1 MQRRRFLEGVA
12 GTTTAAG
19 LAAADETSGRAT
31 DGTTRGVR
39 GVRSQATQADTVP
52 ELYFDSTCSLLDADG
67 APLASDEHVAV
78 RAADTATVTD
88 EDGNGDAQPYGDA
101 GAPALVAVADGAVGI
116 GAPFVTDDT
125 DFTAGND
132 EFLLNVWEELI
143 GGGTVLWDEGHD
155 QYYTAD
161 EFGSFTDRAAE
172 LGYTVES
179 TTELTADLDGAAAL
193 VITSPS
199 NPYTDAELSAIQ
211 SFRDDGGTV
220 VLHSQ
225 SDYNNFDETDNIN
238 AVAAALALPF
248 RFDDC
253 QVVDNQNN
261 AGSFFQPATTNFVG
275 RDAFFTTRDGVATGP
290 AFDPTQEYTAE
301 IVEAAD
307 GDTFTVTF
315 PDREG
320 GEEEVR
326 VLGVDTP
333 EVPAAAG
340 AEDPT
345 EWEGL
350 GDEPEGPETDGDYPY
365 LSSWGEKASAF
376 TKSELSAGTTV
387 RLTFDENEGVRDPF
401 GRLLAYAS
409 YDADGSGSRDT
420 LWSRRLVTNGYARVY
435 DSGHAR
441 HDDLL
446 QAELSAREAGR
457 GVWRESDPAESR
469 RLRDGPVEQLVF
481 PQAVTVGQFGGE
493 LPDRHVPVRAGDS
506 ASAAGAPLVGVD
518 PANRVAAL
526 GGTLV
531 GDDYVEEF
539 DDYGNET
546 FVTNLLRALSAR
558 DGDVLWDGG
567 HGQFSA
573 DAGTSMEGASQFQR
587 YLEGVDIGVE
597 QVNDYGGAL
606 LERGQALLVTPPAE
620 SFGSEELSAIQS
632 FRDGGG
638 AVLLFGSAASADATE
653 RLNAVAAALGSS
665 LTLDTDGVT
674 DPETAAADE
683 ADVTTTTFGDAALFD
698 AAADSEP
705 AVPTATPTAT
715 PADTPT
721 ESPTPMATDSPTAT
735 ATESST
741 GTEPSATATQTARS
755 TQTTQTTGTA
765 TSAPGLGVLAGIAGA
780 VGGGLAALA
789 GDDAADDE
797 E

>member
-1 MQRRRFLEGVA
+1 MQRRRFLEGVVGGA
-12 GTTTAAG
+12 TAAG
-19 LAAADETSGRAT
+19 LAAADETGSQTADNPVQSH
-31 DGTTRGVR
+31 DGHD
-39 GVRSQATQADTVP
+39 DTVS
-52 ELYFDSTCSLLDADG
+52 ELYFDSACSLLDADG
-67 APLASDEHVAV
+67 EPLVSDDHVAV

-88 EDGNGDAQPYGDA
+88 EDGNGDTQPYGDA
-101 GAPALVAVADGAVGI
+101 GAPALVTVANGVVGI

-132 EFLLNVWEELI
+132 EFLLNVWDELI
-143 GGGTVLWDEGHD
+143 GSGTVLWDEGHD

-161 EFGSFTDRAAE
+161 RFGSFTDRAAE
-172 LGYTVES
+172 VGYTVQS

-199 NPYTDAELSAIQ
+199 QAYTDAELSAIQ

-225 SDYNNFDETDNIN
+225 SDYNDFDETANVN
-238 AVAAALALPF
+238 AVAAGLSVPF

-253 QVVDNQNN
+253 QVVDDANN
-261 AGSFFQPATTNFVG
+261 AGSSFQPVTTNFVG
-275 RDAFFTTRDGVATGP
+275 RDAFFGPRDGVATAP
-290 AFDPTQEYTAE
+290 AFDPTQSYTAE

-307 GDTFTVTF
+307 GDTFTVAF

-320 GEEEVR
+320 GREEVR

-333 EVPAAAG
+333 EVPAAAD

-350 GDEPEGPETDGDYPY
+350 GDQSEDPETDGDYPY
-365 LSSWGEKASAF
+365 LSSWGTEASAF
-376 TKSELSAGTTV
+376 TQSELSTGTTV
-387 RLTFDENEGVRDPF
+387 TLTFDENEGVRDPF
-401 GRLLAYAS
+401 GRLLAYAR
-409 YDADGSGSRDT
+409 YDADDAGSRDT
-420 LWSRRLVTNGYARVY
+420 LWSRRLITNGYARVY

-457 GVWRESDPAESR
+457 GVWEESDPTASR
-469 RLRDGPVEQLVF
+469 TLRDGPVDRLVF

-493 LPDRHVPVRAGDS
+493 LSDRQVPVRTPES

-518 PANRVAAL
+518 PANRVAAV

-539 DDYGNET
+539 GDYGNEA
-546 FVTNLLRALSAR
+546 FVTNLLRALSTREGA
-558 DGDVLWDGG
+558 VLWDGG

-587 YLEGVDIGVE
+587 YLEGVGLGVE
-597 QVNDYGGAL
+597 QINDYRGGL

-620 SFGSEELSAIQS
+620 AFGSDELSAIQS
-632 FRDGGG
+632 FRDAGG

-653 RLNAVAAALGSS
+653 RLDAVAAALGSS

-674 DPETAAADE
+674 DPETGAADE
-683 ADVTTTTFGDAALFD
+683 ADVTTTAFGDQSLFD
-698 AAADSEP
+698 AAADADP

-721 ESPTPMATDSPTAT
+721 DSPTPTEGSTVTNTATDTPTPVGTTPA
-735 ATESST
+735 
-741 GTEPSATATQTARS
+741 GTE
-755 TQTTQTTGTA
+755 TTGTA

-780 VGGGLAALA
+780 VGGGLATLA
-789 GDDAADDE
+789 GDDATDDE

>member
-1 MQRRRFLEGVA
+1 
-12 GTTTAAG
+12 
-19 LAAADETSGRAT
+19 
-31 DGTTRGVR
+31 
-39 GVRSQATQADTVP
+39 
-52 ELYFDSTCSLLDADG
+52 
-67 APLASDEHVAV
+67 
-78 RAADTATVTD
+78 
-88 EDGNGDAQPYGDA
+88 
-101 GAPALVAVADGAVGI
+101 
-116 GAPFVTDDT
+116 
-125 DFTAGND
+125 
-132 EFLLNVWEELI
+132 
-143 GGGTVLWDEGHD
+143 VL
-155 QYYTAD
+155 
-161 EFGSFTDRAAE
+161 
-172 LGYTVES
+172 
-179 TTELTADLDGAAAL
+179 
-193 VITSPS
+193 
-199 NPYTDAELSAIQ
+199 
-211 SFRDDGGTV
+211 
-220 VLHSQ
+220 LHSQ

-238 AVAAALALPF
+238 AVAAALSLPF

-253 QVVDNQNN
+253 QVVDNENN

-275 RDAFFTTRDGVATGP
+275 RDALFADREGVPTAP

-320 GEEEVR
+320 GQEEVR

-333 EVPAAAG
+333 EVPAAAD

-350 GDEPEGPETDGDYPY
+350 GDEPGGPETDGDYPY
-365 LSSWGEKASAF
+365 LSSWGEEASAF

-387 RLTFDENEGVRDPF
+387 RLTFDESEGVRDPF

-457 GVWRESDPAESR
+457 GVWEESDPTESR

-493 LPDRHVPVRAGDS
+493 LPDRQVPVRAGDT

-518 PANRVAAL
+518 PANRVAL

-558 DGDVLWDGG
+558 EGDVLWDGG

-587 YLEGVDIGVE
+587 YLEGVDVGVE

-620 SFGSEELSAIQS
+620 SFGPEELSAIES

-698 AAADSEP
+698 PAVDSEP

-715 PADTPT
+715 PEDTPTDSPTPTAT
-721 ESPTPMATDSPTAT
+721 ESPTATPTPAESTGATPTPTVTESPTGT
-735 ATESST
+735 SS
-741 GTEPSATATQTARS
+741 
-755 TQTTQTTGTA
+755 TGTA
-765 TSAPGLGVLAGIAGA
+765 TSAPGLRNRGCSRRRAGGTRR
-780 VGGGLAALA
+780 
-789 GDDAADDE
+789 
-797 E
+797 